1 MKKCGKAW
9 RNAVRISWIIL
20 GMVGVSVAIDAI
32 QLASG
37 GDFGATPQ
45 DQVINRIAKSD
56 ARASRGEIRQAGF
69 RGLSDASTF
78 DSVPVSGGQTGHN
91 DQAARN
97 VNKSMEPGKSM
108 LACEA
113 VVSILT
119 EVARQLQPGRC
130 IT

>member
-56 ARASRGEIRQAGF
+56 ARASRGEIRQAGSY
-69 RGLSDASTF
+69 REGLLAAPT
-78 DSVPVSGGQTGHN
+78 VS
-91 DQAARN
+91 
-97 VNKSMEPGKSM
+97 
-108 LACEA
+108 
-113 VVSILT
+113 SIHT
-119 EVARQLQPGRC
+119 PATSSPMN
-130 IT
+130 TM